1 VTLVMNFLAVRG
13 VASDIT
19 LLRSV
24 DRIR

>member
-13 VASDIT
+13 VASDIA